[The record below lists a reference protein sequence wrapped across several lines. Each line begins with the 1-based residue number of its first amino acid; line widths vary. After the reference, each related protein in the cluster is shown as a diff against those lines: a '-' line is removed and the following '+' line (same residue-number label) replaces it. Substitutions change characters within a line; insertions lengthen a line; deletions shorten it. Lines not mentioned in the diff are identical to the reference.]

1 MGSNPQPPAHSDDFA
16 LRIPPSALVEGAQV
30 STDPGSSYLITVQ
43 MEEQYEGLLDADALH
58 KLAMEVLKAEGVP
71 GPVEVGVVV
80 TTDAEVRA
88 LNKQYLG
95 HDYETDVLSFG
106 MMEDDEFITPSE
118 RPSYLGDVVVSYDRA
133 AEQAPEYGH
142 TAQMEVATLV
152 VHGLLHL
159 LGYNDA
165 EDTERERMHARQNE
179 LLRISNLE
187 FRISN

>member
-1 MGSNPQPPAHSDDFA
+1 MNGTPQPPASDANSA
-16 LRIPPSALVEGAQV
+16 LSTQHSALVEGAQV

-43 MEEQYEGLLDADALH
+43 MEEQYEGFLDADALH
-58 KLAMEVLKAEGVP
+58 RLAMEVLKAEGVP

-106 MMEDDEFITPSE
+106 MMEDDEFVTPTE

-133 AEQAPEYGH
+133 ADQAPEYGH
-142 TAQMEVATLV
+142 TPSMEVATLV

-165 EDTERERMHARQNE
+165 EDTERERMHARQQE
-179 LLRISNLE
+179 LLQMSNLE

>member
-1 MGSNPQPPAHSDDFA
+1 MNGNPQPQAHNDNSV
-16 LRIPPSALVEGAQV
+16 LSTQHSALVEGSRV

-43 MEEQYEGLLDADALH
+43 MEEQYDSRLDADALH
-58 KLAMEVLKAEGVP
+58 RLAMEVLKAERVA
-71 GPVEVGVVV
+71 GPVEVGVVI

-106 MMEDDEFITPSE
+106 MMEDDEFVTPTE

-142 TAQMEVATLV
+142 TTQMEVATLV

-165 EDTERERMHARQNE
+165 EDTERERMHARQQE
-179 LLRISNLE
+179 ILSIFD
-187 FRISN
+187 FRF

>member
-1 MGSNPQPPAHSDDFA
+1 
-16 LRIPPSALVEGAQV
+16 
-30 STDPGSSYLITVQ
+30 VQ
-43 MEEQYEGLLDADALH
+43 IEEQYESLLDADALH
-58 KLAMEVLKAEGVP
+58 QLAMVVLKAERVA

-106 MMEDDEFITPSE
+106 MLEDDDFITPSE
-118 RPSYLGDVVVSYDRA
+118 RPSYLGDVVVSYERA
-133 AEQAPEYGH
+133 AEQAPEYSH
-142 TAQMEVATLV
+142 TADKEVATLV

-165 EDTERERMHARQNE
+165 EDTERERMHARQQE
-179 LLRISNLE
+179 LLQIASLD